1 MIRLFVSAV
10 LVLSV
15 FSFSSFADV
24 VYLKSGAQFVGTVAQ
39 DNGGPEIQIK
49 TNSGVMTFKR
59 EDIARIEKG
68 SALDNALFEAKYEL
82 GEGNYFE
89 AVSRYSEILKMPD
102 AASKK
107 NQILKDQENAIR
119 DFIRSLDKHTPLEL
133 GVADIAQI
141 EGFKTILSNP
151 QLLDLLQAERKKLES
166 KTAQAH
172 FDEAKRLE
180 TNGDT
185 EGAVEHYSIVLNNFP
200 KHPLSQNLG
209 RVVLNGYL
217 KIGEDA
223 YKSNMYRPSVKAR
236 SAFSEALQ
244 RSPGHPLALFYL
256 GQMEVDDKNY
266 TKAKEYLLQVDPT
279 KLDNR
284 NAQKRVQLLQLI
296 ETRTQPRVAPTR
308 RPVRTPT
315 PGPTPELSRIEKIQ
329 GWFSDTWT
337 NISKGAQDA
346 FASPAKLMNLA
357 TTWGTKIGAFA
368 IAFLLLWY
376 IPMKVLIKDL
386 PTRRVVYY
394 NWRKIVSFTG
404 ILGLAAYFVD
414 RWYREEPGK
423 RCPKCNRYI
432 NNPELFEDFDFE
444 TCPYCEAK
452 IKPPFTLPDIIQGR
466 SQMIAVA
473 KSMSSGVQDEAQREE
488 MINLLTLIM
497 TQARK
502 IRASDVHIEPEE
514 GRILVRFRVDGV
526 ITESLALDGGLNQL
540 LSSCIKIVS
549 NLDIAERRLPQDG
562 HFRRLI
568 LKEEINVRTSTIP
581 TRMGEKVVMRLL
593 DQKLASVALD
603 SLGMR
608 AEPLEKYRRAI
619 TAPHGLILAT
629 GPTGSGKTT
638 LHYASLQFINDGS
651 KNIVTVEDPIEY
663 ELEGINQ
670 IQHNTKTGLT
680 FATAL
685 RSILRQDPDVIMI
698 GEIRDLETAE
708 IAINAALT
716 GHLVFSTLHTIDT
729 STSIS
734 RLIDIGVDVKL
745 ISSALLGIVAQ
756 RLVRKLC
763 PHCKKQSTATEREL
777 EQLGAEAKML
787 VGHPVYR
794 PRGCKECMG
803 TGYIGRTGIYEML
816 IPDGDLRNH
825 IEVGSST
832 KTIRQAS
839 LNSGMKTLRSEGVF
853 KIQTGHTSIEE
864 VVRVT
869 TEDVFAEETNTDKI
883 AVE

>member
-1 MIRLFVSAV
+1 MLNA
-10 LVLSV
+10 
-15 FSFSSFADV
+15 
-24 VYLKSGAQFVGTVAQ
+24 YLQ
-39 DNGGPEIQIK
+39 
-49 TNSGVMTFKR
+49 
-59 EDIARIEKG
+59 
-68 SALDNALFEAKYEL
+68 
-82 GEGNYFE
+82 
-89 AVSRYSEILKMPD
+89 
-102 AASKK
+102 
-107 NQILKDQENAIR
+107 
-119 DFIRSLDKHTPLEL
+119 
-133 GVADIAQI
+133 
-141 EGFKTILSNP
+141 
-151 QLLDLLQAERKKLES
+151 
-166 KTAQAH
+166 
-172 FDEAKRLE
+172 
-180 TNGDT
+180 
-185 EGAVEHYSIVLNNFP
+185 
-200 KHPLSQNLG
+200 
-209 RVVLNGYL
+209 
-217 KIGEDA
+217 IGEDA
-223 YKSNMYRPSVKAR
+223 YKSNMYRPSAKAR
-236 SAFSEALQ
+236 AAFSQVLE
-244 RSPGHPLALFYL
+244 RSTDHPLALFYL

-266 TKAKEYLLQVDPT
+266 EKGKEYLL
-279 KLDNR
+279 KLDPSKLSNR
-284 NAQKRVQLLQLI
+284 DAQKRTQLLQLI
-296 ETRTQPRVAPTR
+296 ETRTQPRVVPTR
-308 RPVRTPT
+308 RPVQAPT
-315 PGPTPELSRIEKIQ
+315 PAPTPELSKFEKIQ
-329 GWFSDTWT
+329 DWFSTKWGSA
-337 NISKGAQDA
+337 SKGAQDL
-346 FASPAKLMNLA
+346 FASPAKLLDFA
-357 TTWGTKIGAFA
+357 KTWGVNLGI
-368 IAFLLLWY
+368 IAAGFYLLWFF
-376 IPMKVLIKDL
+376 PMKVVVKDL
-386 PTRRVVYY
+386 PNRRVVYY
-394 NWRKIVSFTG
+394 NWRRIVSYTG
-404 ILGLAAYFVD
+404 IIGLIAYFID

-423 RCPKCNRYI
+423 RCPKCNRNI

-444 TCPYCEAK
+444 KCPYCEAT
-452 IKPPFTLPDIIQGR
+452 IKPPFTLPDIIQQR

-473 KSMSSGVQDEAQREE
+473 KSMSTGVQDEAQREE

-497 TQARK
+497 THARK
-502 IRASDVHIEPEE
+502 IRASDIHIEPEE
-514 GRILVRFRVDGV
+514 SRILARFRVDGV
-526 ITESLALDGGLNQL
+526 ITESLALDGGLTSL

-603 SLGMR
+603 SLGIR
-608 AEPLEKYRRAI
+608 NEPLEKYRRAI

-745 ISSALLGIVAQ
+745 ISSALVGIVAQ

-763 PHCKKQSTATEREL
+763 PHCKKQSTATEKEL
-777 EQLGAEAKML
+777 VQLGAEAKML
-787 VGHPVYR
+787 VGQPVYR
-794 PRGCKECMG
+794 PRGCRECMG

-825 IEVGSST
+825 IEIGSST
-832 KTIRQAS
+832 KDIRQAS
-839 LNSGMKTLRSEGVF
+839 KKSGMKTLRTEGVY

-869 TEDVFAEETNTDKI
+869 TEDVFADDPAAADAITVD
-883 AVE
+883 